1 MTIKID
7 ESGRRSIQVEV
18 EVPGTPEQV
27 WQAIATGPGITAWF
41 VPTDIEESDDG
52 TPVRVVSHF
61 GPGMDSKAT
70 VTAWDP
76 PRRFAAESS
85 GYAPG
90 APPLATE
97 WTVEARS
104 GGTCIVRVVHS
115 LFASTDDWDGQLEG
129 TEAGWPTFFRI
140 LGLYLERFPG
150 QKASNISLAA
160 MPSAEVAEVWRTLA
174 DALGLEGA
182 RAGEG
187 RAATGA
193 EAPPLAGTVEPLGEI
208 PDGRRV
214 LVRLDEPVPG
224 AAFIGAFNCG
234 GMTMASL
241 NIYYYG
247 DEAEAVAA
255 RDEPLWRAWMNR
267 VFPVADSAST

>member
-1 MTIKID
+1 MSVKVD

-41 VPTDIEESDDG
+41 VPTEVDG
-52 TPVRVVSHF
+52 RVGGEVVAHF
-61 GPGMDSKAT
+61 GPGMDSHAT
-70 VTAWDP
+70 VTAWEP
-76 PRRFAAESS
+76 PNRFAAES
-85 GYAPG
+85 GGFAPG
-90 APPLATE
+90 MPPLATE

-104 GGTCIVRVVHS
+104 GGTCVVRVVHS

-140 LGLYLERFPG
+140 LEIYLGHFAG
-150 QKASNISLAA
+150 QKAAALSLVA
-160 MPSAEVAEVWRTLA
+160 MAQAEIAEVWKTLD

-182 RAGEG
+182 RAGERRG
-187 RAATGA
+187 ATGA
-193 EAPPLAGTVEPLGEI
+193 GAPPLAGTVELLGEI
-208 PDGRRV
+208 HDGHRV
-214 LVRLDEPVPG
+214 LVRLDEPTPG
-224 AAFIGAFNCG
+224 AAFVGAFNSG

-255 RDEPLWRAWMNR
+255 RDEPVWRAWLNER
-267 VFPVADSAST
+267 FPAADAAGAVS